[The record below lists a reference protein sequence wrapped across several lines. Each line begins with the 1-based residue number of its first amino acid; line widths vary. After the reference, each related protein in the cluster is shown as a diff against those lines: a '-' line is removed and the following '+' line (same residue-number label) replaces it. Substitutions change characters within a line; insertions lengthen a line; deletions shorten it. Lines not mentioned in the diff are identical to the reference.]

1 MAALEKLDIVKR
13 QPRKNSSYGW
23 FGSYDANI
31 VGGLLIGIGMATTG
45 ACPGTVL
52 VQLVTGVNSGIFVFL
67 GGLLGGILYSRF
79 GTYLKRSPSTSAPV
93 DTTQHTFQ
101 TKFNL
106 KPEHVLLAYEGMCLI
121 IIIAASVF
129 GLNGSSPWLH
139 PIFGGALIGSAQAA
153 SLLLTGNPVGVSG
166 AYGEAG
172 EYFWRFFTSKTARG
186 SRPPVTAM
194 TFALGIMAGSFALT
208 QYIATPTKNAEFSR
222 LGAVAGGCA
231 MIFGARLA
239 GGCTS
244 GHGISGMS
252 SFSISSIITV
262 AAMFSGGILTAIITI

>member
-1 MAALEKLDIVKR
+1 MAAFEKLDILKR
-13 QPRKNSSYGW
+13 QPRKNSSNGW

-31 VGGLLIGIGMATTG
+31 VGGLLIGVGMASTG

-52 VQLVTGVNSGIFVFL
+52 VQLVTGVNSGIFVAL

-79 GTYLKRSPSTSAPV
+79 GMYLKRSPSTSAHPV
-93 DTTQHTFQ
+93 DTRQHTVQ

-106 KPEHVLLAYEGMCLI
+106 KSDHVLLAYEGMCLI

-139 PIFGGALIGSAQAA
+139 PVLGGALIGSAQAA
-153 SLLLTGNPVGVSG
+153 SLLLTGNPVGVSR

-172 EYFWRFFTSKTARG
+172 EYFWHFLTSKPARG
-186 SRPPVTAM
+186 PRSSVTAM

-222 LGAVAGGCA
+222 LGAVAGGCT

-262 AAMFSGGILTAIITI
+262 AAMFSGGMQLL